1 MKYYMKKDKE
11 MYVVCMLYIYICVYD
26 KRYVRINERKMEKVK

>member
-11 MYVVCMLYIYICVYD
+11 MYVVCMLYIYICVCMIKDMYESMRE
-26 KRYVRINERKMEKVK
+26 KWRK